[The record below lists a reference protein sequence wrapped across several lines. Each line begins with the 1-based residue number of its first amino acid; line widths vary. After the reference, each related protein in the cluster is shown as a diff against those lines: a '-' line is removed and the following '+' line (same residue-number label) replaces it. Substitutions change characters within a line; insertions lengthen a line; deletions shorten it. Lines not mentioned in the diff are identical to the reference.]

1 MVHLLIA
8 FKRKDGLSRA
18 DFSHHW
24 RKMHAPLAKRIPG
37 MRRYTQNHS
46 PSVVS
51 QGPAYDGVVEIW
63 MDSEE
68 ALEAGFNSKE
78 YREGAY
84 ADEPN
89 FADVKDVVRLTTS
102 DQVVLEGDIGSC
114 PQPLIK
120 RISFIKRK
128 PGMNPSEFFQYWKNV
143 HGPLAVQI
151 PGIRRY
157 VQCQTLPSRYTES
170 EPQYDGVAELW
181 FDTLGDLNFAM
192 ASGEYK
198 EGAQPDG
205 LKFVDL
211 DNMLTLITEEYRIV

>member
-8 FKRKDGLSRA
+8 IKRKDGLSRA
-18 DFSHHW
+18 DFSRHW
-24 RKMHAPLAKRIPG
+24 REVHAPLAKQFPG
-37 MRRYTQNHS
+37 MRGYTQNHS
-46 PSVVS
+46 PSMVS
-51 QGPAYDGVVEIW
+51 RGQAYDGVVEIW

-78 YREGAY
+78 YRAEAY

-89 FADVKDVVRLTTS
+89 FADVKDSVRLTTT
-102 DQVVLEGDIGSC
+102 DQVLLEGDISSS

-128 PGMNPSEFFQYWKNV
+128 PGIDPGEFFHYWKDV
-143 HGPLAVQI
+143 HGPLVVQI
-151 PGIRRY
+151 PGIQRY
-157 VQCQTLPSRYTES
+157 VQCHALPSNYAKS

-192 ASGEYK
+192 ASEEYK

-205 LKFVDL
+205 LKFVDPS
-211 DNMLTLITEEYRIV
+211 NMVTLLTEEYRIV